1 MFSGYILA
9 CIITKGFICTSLFY
23 VQCRVSMQSIQ
34 FAKRPKKLGEFY
46 QNRNNL
52 INIRKIRIVLDD
64 VTKYRESKPKSYLIW
79 FVWSITTKL
88 NNYKRKLSLSW
99 LAKTMNWMRSL
110 EKVNSKLPDT
120 LLLTITMVAWWATLF
135 HRPIFP
141 LAYFL
146 MSHWVRPH
154 PFRFAL

>member
-110 EKVNSKLPDT
+110 EKVNSKFT
-120 LLLTITMVAWWATLF
+120 RYFIT
-135 HRPIFP
+135 HYNHGR
-141 LAYFL
+141 L
-146 MSHWVRPH
+146 MSHTFSPTYFSVSL
-154 PFRFAL
+154 FLDVSLG